1 MVEIIE
7 TSTPFFAE
15 DLKTAN
21 VHLVCGDFTPGI
33 KPKGCQ
39 IYQMIE
45 DGEFTLDVMAF
56 SWKTQL
62 KYEVRTL
69 FPTIP
74 LTIIPTLGE
83 YIVGKNPNPYPDQPI
98 EWIYNQYLLQVFK
111 IQQMYQVPR
120 HMFFDF
126 SQLYGSLARTELYKL
141 VYESGIKIKAER
153 IEVLV

>member
-1 MVEIIE
+1 
-7 TSTPFFAE
+7 
-15 DLKTAN
+15 
-21 VHLVCGDFTPGI
+21 
-33 KPKGCQ
+33 
-39 IYQMIE
+39 
-45 DGEFTLDVMAF
+45 MAF

-98 EWIYNQYLLQVFK
+98 EWIYKQYLSQVFK
-111 IQQMYQVPR
+111 IQQMYKVPR

-141 VYESGIKIKAER
+141 VYDSGIKIKAER
-153 IEVLV
+153 IDVLV